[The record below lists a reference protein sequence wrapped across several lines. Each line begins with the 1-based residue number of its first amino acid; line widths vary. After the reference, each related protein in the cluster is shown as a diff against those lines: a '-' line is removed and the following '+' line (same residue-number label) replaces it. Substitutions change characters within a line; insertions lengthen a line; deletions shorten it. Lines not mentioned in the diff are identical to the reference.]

1 MYYIIMKFN
10 KYLTKKNI
18 SILLFLLLLIFV
30 AYLVCKF
37 MNKKEGFTS
46 DVSGCITNSDG
57 KKSCKN
63 PCLDSEQS
71 CSEQN
76 LCMYDSD
83 CNSAPVSD
91 PGPTPEP
98 DKKSK
103 CPNNEYWCV
112 QSSGMGTCVA
122 DEASC
127 NKFPDDKYDDYGC
140 NITKG
145 YKYCGPDSF
154 PECQIDCSPGPS
166 PPGPSPPGPS
176 PPGPSPPGPSPPGPS
191 PPGPSMDNPINNQ
204 KYKQCASLGLIPIEM
219 ECPALPSKKT
229 TGLVD
234 FSSPVNDDE
243 SGDAALPTKPGCWY
257 KAPSGCNKYKIQ
269 ASNSWVLSKTNESTK
284 EKCLNAVE
292 QLNQMCNISNII
304 SYFVPTSTSSS
315 KITSG
320 PPPLITQPET

>member
-1 MYYIIMKFN
+1 MKFN

-166 PPGPSPPGPS
+166 PPGPSPL
-176 PPGPSPPGPSPPGPS
+176 
-191 PPGPSMDNPINNQ
+191 GPSMDNPINNQ

>member
-1 MYYIIMKFN
+1 
-10 KYLTKKNI
+10 
-18 SILLFLLLLIFV
+18 
-30 AYLVCKF
+30 
-37 MNKKEGFTS
+37 
-46 DVSGCITNSDG
+46 
-57 KKSCKN
+57 
-63 PCLDSEQS
+63 
-71 CSEQN
+71 
-76 LCMYDSD
+76 
-83 CNSAPVSD
+83 
-91 PGPTPEP
+91 
-98 DKKSK
+98 
-103 CPNNEYWCV
+103 
-112 QSSGMGTCVA
+112 
-122 DEASC
+122 
-127 NKFPDDKYDDYGC
+127 
-140 NITKG
+140 
-145 YKYCGPDSF
+145 
-154 PECQIDCSPGPS
+154 
-166 PPGPSPPGPS
+166 
-176 PPGPSPPGPSPPGPS
+176 
-191 PPGPSMDNPINNQ
+191 
-204 KYKQCASLGLIPIEM
+204 M

>member
-1 MYYIIMKFN
+1 MKFN

-166 PPGPSPPGPS
+166 PPGPS
-176 PPGPSPPGPSPPGPS
+176 
-191 PPGPSMDNPINNQ
+191 MDNPINNQ